1 MTDNNNSGT
10 RLGHTLWD
18 MQMDWQ
24 IIVILT
30 TGLALGIGLTL
41 LFQRFRKPR
50 SQVELEVEHKKLQE
64 DVMAHFVTTAN
75 LVNDMTDSYKAVF
88 DHINEGATRLVDG
101 AELRERLPLED
112 ARVITLSRI
121 GQSEATQQADQVS
134 EAPVPNDELDSD
146 APEPEEDLEPTR
158 F

>member
-1 MTDNNNSGT
+1 MTDNDGTGT
-10 RLGHTLWD
+10 RLGYILWD

-24 IIVILT
+24 IIVFLG
-30 TGLALGIGLTL
+30 TGLALGFGLTL

-50 SQVELEVEHKKLQE
+50 SQVELEAEHKKLQE
-64 DVMAHFVTTAN
+64 DVMEHFVTTAN

-88 DHINEGATRLVDG
+88 DHLNEGATRLVDG

-112 ARVITLSRI
+112 ARVVTLSRI
-121 GQSEATQQADQVS
+121 GHSDATQQPDQGPESSVGS
-134 EAPVPNDELDSD
+134 EEQESAKL
-146 APEPEEDLEPTR
+146 EPEEDPEPPR